1 MAKNFN
7 FEDIKDKFQYRKR
20 LVSSIRTQDFK
31 RFIKDFSFPYLE
43 NDLKRFL
50 VDEGGLSKDSKDSY
64 VTYLHNLLKEDKCL
78 RVMEKEVLQID
89 DDEISLA
96 EIVVLLPCIFSVDK
110 KHELGKKTIELICNR
125 LSPEADKKDICNAR
139 SALRKY
145 GRFLEKRDDNL
156 YDNIPNI
163 NSKIKGVLQSLTAKE
178 PFTYNYDEL
187 YDKLD
192 WSMWTQDRLKPSIKG
207 ICYPIRL
214 ISSLL
219 TKDEK
224 KKLMESCIKNIRI
237 YYKEGEELHYYTVS
251 NLKNKREWFLRL
263 QGGSVEL
270 VKGDG
275 NDDIEIVYDCEGEK
289 LKAYVGGDISIEH
302 EYSIANILEDDC
314 RDFLFLTELSKIIWD
329 ICDRKG
335 LQVTNSNAKE
345 IYESVDKTMINDKL
359 KEGLKKDLGIILC
372 DSNINLS
379 LMNTAKNSSKG
390 KHD

>member
-7 FEDIKDKFQYRKR
+7 FEDIKDYFLKKER
-20 LVSSIRTQDFK
+20 LVSSIRTQDFD
-31 RFIKDFSFPYLE
+31 RFKNDLSFPYCKKG
-43 NDLKRFL
+43 LKRFL
-50 VDEGGLSKDSKDSY
+50 VEEGGLSETSRDSY
-64 VTYLHNLLKEDKCL
+64 VTYLNNLLKEDNCL
-78 RVMEKEVLQID
+78 LTNEEFLPID
-89 DDEISLA
+89 DDNILLA

-125 LSPEADKKDICNAR
+125 LSPNANKKDIRNAR

-145 GRFLEKRDDNL
+145 GLFLETRDDNL

-163 NSKIKGVLQSLTAKE
+163 NSKIKGKLQSLTAKE
-178 PFTYNYDEL
+178 PFTYNYDDL

-224 KKLMESCIKNIRI
+224 KELMEPCINKIRI
-237 YYKEGEELHYYTVS
+237 YYKEGDKLLHYTVS
-251 NLKNKREWFLRL
+251 DLKKNKWVLRL
-263 QGGSVEL
+263 QGGDVEL
-270 VKGDG
+270 VKGNG
-275 NDDIEIVYDCEGEK
+275 NDDTEIVYDCDGEK
-289 LKAYVGGDISIEH
+289 LKAYVGSDISIEH
-302 EYSIANILEDDC
+302 EYSIANILEDDSNS
-314 RDFLFLTELSKIIWD
+314 FPNLTELSKLIWE
-329 ICDRKG
+329 ICDSNR
-335 LQVTNSNAKE
+335 LQVTNSNIKV
-345 IYESVDKTMINDKL
+345 IYQYVDKTKMDNNFI
-359 KEGLKKDLGIILC
+359 EGLKEDLNTILT
-372 DSNINLS
+372 NIKINLS

>member
-20 LVSSIRTQDFK
+20 LVSSIRTQDFE

-43 NDLKRFL
+43 DDLMCFL
-50 VDEGGLSKDSKDSY
+50 VEEGGLTKYSKDQ
-64 VTYLHNLLKEDKCL
+64 YLKYLRYLLRDDKYFGD
-78 RVMEKEVLQID
+78 MNKEVIEN
-89 DDEISLA
+89 EISLA

-110 KHELGKKTIELICNR
+110 KHDLGKKTIELICNR
-125 LSPEADKKDICNAR
+125 LAPKANNKDIRNAR

-145 GRFLEKRDDNL
+145 GLFLEKRDDIL

-163 NSKIKGVLQSLTAKE
+163 NSKIKGVLQSLTADE
-178 PFTYNYDEL
+178 PFTYNYDDL

-224 KKLMESCIKNIRI
+224 KELMEPCINKIRI
-237 YYKEGEELHYYTVS
+237 YYKEGDKLLHYTVS
-251 NLKNKREWFLRL
+251 DLKKNKWVLRL
-263 QGGSVEL
+263 QGGDVEL
-270 VKGDG
+270 VKGNG
-275 NDDIEIVYDCEGEK
+275 NDDTEIVYDCDGEK
-289 LKAYVGGDISIEH
+289 LKAYVGSDISIEH
-302 EYSIANILEDDC
+302 EYSIANILEDDSNS
-314 RDFLFLTELSKIIWD
+314 FPNLTELSKLIWE
-329 ICDRKG
+329 ICDSNR
-335 LQVTNSNAKE
+335 LQVTNSNLKV
-345 IYESVDKTMINDKL
+345 IYQYVDKTKMDNNFI
-359 KEGLKKDLGIILC
+359 EGLKEDLNTILT
-372 DSNINLS
+372 NIKINLS